1 MKKFYLYFFICT
13 FVLFA
18 ACTKRPNMTYNQ
30 KDRGAVQEVN
40 IANPTATA
48 KNFKETAT
56 DFANE
61 AKESYGSSL
70 DKKFARR
77 ASLFSKVE
85 PIPNIAEPAQ
95 IYDFNQEIIQL
106 EKLPVTLKF
115 NSIDLRSALTL
126 FAGLVNRNI
135 IIGQEVQGMI
145 TLNFDNIKWGPAVYN
160 ILEMNN
166 LIMLVDAQ
174 SGILRVHTK
183 DKFIEYEKKKIDQ
196 TKEIKNNI
204 ASLTSDDALVTATNT
219 ANAAVPGTVQND
231 DTTTEIFKIFY
242 RTPADV
248 TTALQ
253 SVVNDITVTQD
264 SANNQLI
271 VTGTK
276 SQLNQVSDVLDK
288 IDIEKNQVMIEA
300 YILSATDGF
309 TKSFDANLQAAYAQK
324 TGRDGPITN
333 IVAGSNPTNETAI
346 TAATIGGD
354 PVSSIATSGAVIL
367 GRIGMTQLKAIIN
380 ASISDTN
387 SETISNPKLFAMDG
401 EQASLVQGLTLIKE
415 LAGSG
420 AQAGDIKQIPQNLNL
435 TVTPRVIGNGDKIEV
450 DFSLANDSPGE
461 SVGDNTTTNNENINS
476 KILINA
482 GEVAILGG
490 VYKNNKTD
498 NITFVPFFRN
508 IPILGSFFKTKTK
521 SDTKSQLL
529 IFLTATVV

>member
-1 MKKFYLYFFICT
+1 
-13 FVLFA
+13 
-18 ACTKRPNMTYNQ
+18 
-30 KDRGAVQEVN
+30 
-40 IANPTATA
+40 
-48 KNFKETAT
+48 
-56 DFANE
+56 
-61 AKESYGSSL
+61 
-70 DKKFARR
+70 
-77 ASLFSKVE
+77 
-85 PIPNIAEPAQ
+85 
-95 IYDFNQEIIQL
+95 
-106 EKLPVTLKF
+106 
-115 NSIDLRSALTL
+115 
-126 FAGLVNRNI
+126 
-135 IIGQEVQGMI
+135 
-145 TLNFDNIKWGPAVYN
+145 
-160 ILEMNN
+160 
-166 LIMLVDAQ
+166 
-174 SGILRVHTK
+174 
-183 DKFIEYEKKKIDQ
+183 
-196 TKEIKNNI
+196 
-204 ASLTSDDALVTATNT
+204 LVTATNT

-333 IVAGSNPTNETAI
+333 IIAGSNPTNETAI

-354 PVSSIATSGAVIL
+354 PVSTIATSGAVIL

-401 EQASLVQGLTLIKE
+401 EEASLVQGLTLIKE